1 MSFSSNKKK
10 ETAVQDTFYNLCKD
24 LIRYIDKKIVKKYI
38 SPNQAQ
44 VPKEKRIKEKI
55 YNDNKW
61 RYFYEDDETT
71 EEDKI
76 KDIFKNN
83 KFLFILQNLYN
94 TLGVVVNDM
103 ENNKKNLEILEE
115 QMRMEQE
122 KLKQISEIKTQMLK
136 YLIDNKINDINNI
149 NQNDILKVFENLKNN
164 SIIKNANPD
173 MIQQFMSNTNNI
185 NILQNNINMHNDSN
199 NNNSMNNNANENAN
213 INNSNDLVKENN
225 IKLNNNNK
233 LIKNKSIPTLIQA
246 LEAINKSKNNKK
258 NINNQKGS
266 SYKIIHKNNILDSDS
281 NDSDDSDNNEKDEEE
296 EDEKEEKEEQEEK
309 EEKEEENNKKNNI
322 YEKNKYKKNENK
334 NKNKKFL
341 NRKIKRKNDKNNEII
356 DINDYA

>member
-44 VPKEKRIKEKI
+44 VPKEKRIKEKV

-71 EEDKI
+71 EEDRI

-83 KFLFILQNLYN
+83 KFLFILQNLYD

-122 KLKQISEIKTQMLK
+122 KLKINSEINTQMLK
-136 YLIDNKINDINNI
+136 YLIDNKINDINSI
-149 NQNDILKVFENLKNN
+149 NQNDFLKAFENLKNN
-164 SIIKNANPD
+164 NVIKNINPD

-185 NILQNNINMHNDSN
+185 NLLQSNINMQNNSNSN
-199 NNNSMNNNANENAN
+199 NNNLMNNNSNAN
-213 INNSNDLVKENN
+213 INNNNDLVKENN
-225 IKLNNNNK
+225 IKLNNKNK
-233 LIKNKSIPTLIQA
+233 LMKNKSIPTLIQA

-258 NINNQKGS
+258 NINYQKDS
-266 SYKIIHKNNILDSDS
+266 SNKVIQKNNILDSDS

-296 EDEKEEKEEQEEK
+296 EDEKEEKEKK
-309 EEKEEENNKKNNI
+309 EEKEENNKKNNI

-334 NKNKKFL
+334 NKKFL
-341 NRKIKRKNDKNNEII
+341 NRKIKRKNDNNKEII
-356 DINDYA
+356 DINDYI

>member
-44 VPKEKRIKEKI
+44 VPKEKRIKEKV

-71 EEDKI
+71 EEDRI

-83 KFLFILQNLYN
+83 KFLFILQNLYD

-103 ENNKKNLEILEE
+103 ENNKKNLEVLEE

-122 KLKQISEIKTQMLK
+122 KLKINSEINTQMLK
-136 YLIDNKINDINNI
+136 YLIDNKINDINSI
-149 NQNDILKVFENLKNN
+149 NQNDFLKAFENLKNN
-164 SIIKNANPD
+164 NVIKNINPD

-185 NILQNNINMHNDSN
+185 NLLQSNINMQNNSNSN
-199 NNNSMNNNANENAN
+199 NNNLMNNNSNAN
-213 INNSNDLVKENN
+213 INNNNDLVKENN
-225 IKLNNNNK
+225 IKLNNKNK
-233 LIKNKSIPTLIQA
+233 LMKNKSIPTLIQA

-258 NINNQKGS
+258 NINYQKDS
-266 SYKIIHKNNILDSDS
+266 SNKVIQKNNILDSDS

-296 EDEKEEKEEQEEK
+296 EDEKEEKEKK
-309 EEKEEENNKKNNI
+309 EEKEENNKKNNI

-334 NKNKKFL
+334 NKKFL
-341 NRKIKRKNDKNNEII
+341 NRKIKRKNDNNKEII
-356 DINDYA
+356 DINDYI

>member
-44 VPKEKRIKEKI
+44 VPKEKRIKEKV

-71 EEDKI
+71 EEDRI

-83 KFLFILQNLYN
+83 KFLFILQNLYD

-103 ENNKKNLEILEE
+103 ENNKKNLEVLEE

-122 KLKQISEIKTQMLK
+122 KLKINSEINTQMLK

-149 NQNDILKVFENLKNN
+149 NQNDFLKAFENLKNN
-164 SIIKNANPD
+164 NVIKNINPD

-185 NILQNNINMHNDSN
+185 NLLQSNINMQNNPN
-199 NNNSMNNNANENAN
+199 NNNNNLMNNNANAN
-213 INNSNDLVKENN
+213 INNRNDLVKENN
-225 IKLNNNNK
+225 IKLNNKNK
-233 LIKNKSIPTLIQA
+233 LMKNKSIPTLIQA

-258 NINNQKGS
+258 NINYQKDS
-266 SYKIIHKNNILDSDS
+266 SNKVIQKNNILDSDS

-296 EDEKEEKEEQEEK
+296 EDEKEEKEKK
-309 EEKEEENNKKNNI
+309 EEKEENNKKNNI

-334 NKNKKFL
+334 NKKFL
-341 NRKIKRKNDKNNEII
+341 NRKIKRKNDNNKEII
-356 DINDYA
+356 DINDYI

>member
-44 VPKEKRIKEKI
+44 VPKEKRIKEKV

-71 EEDKI
+71 EEDRI

-83 KFLFILQNLYN
+83 KFLFILQNLYD

-103 ENNKKNLEILEE
+103 ENNKKNLEVLEE

-122 KLKQISEIKTQMLK
+122 KLKINSEINTQMLK

-149 NQNDILKVFENLKNN
+149 NQNDFLKAFENLKNN
-164 SIIKNANPD
+164 NVIKNINPD
-173 MIQQFMSNTNNI
+173 MIQQFMSNSNNT
-185 NILQNNINMHNDSN
+185 NILQSNINMQNNSNSN
-199 NNNSMNNNANENAN
+199 NNNLMNNNSNAN
-213 INNSNDLVKENN
+213 INNNNDLVKENN
-225 IKLNNNNK
+225 IKLNNKNK
-233 LIKNKSIPTLIQA
+233 LMKNKSIPTLIQA

-258 NINNQKGS
+258 NINYQKDS
-266 SYKIIHKNNILDSDS
+266 SNKVIQKNNILDSDS

-296 EDEKEEKEEQEEK
+296 EDEKEEKEKK
-309 EEKEEENNKKNNI
+309 EEKEENNKKNNI

-334 NKNKKFL
+334 NKKFL
-341 NRKIKRKNDKNNEII
+341 NRKIKRKNDNNKEII
-356 DINDYA
+356 DINDYI

>member
-44 VPKEKRIKEKI
+44 VPKEKRIKEKV

-71 EEDKI
+71 EEDRI

-83 KFLFILQNLYN
+83 KFLFILQNLYD

-122 KLKQISEIKTQMLK
+122 KLKINSEINTQMLK
-136 YLIDNKINDINNI
+136 YLIDNKINDINSI
-149 NQNDILKVFENLKNN
+149 NQNDFLKAFENLKNN
-164 SIIKNANPD
+164 SVIKNINPD

-185 NILQNNINMHNDSN
+185 NLLQSNINMQNNPN
-199 NNNSMNNNANENAN
+199 NNNNNLMNNNANAN
-213 INNSNDLVKENN
+213 INNRNDLVKENN
-225 IKLNNNNK
+225 IKLNNKNK
-233 LIKNKSIPTLIQA
+233 LMKNKSIPTLIQA

-258 NINNQKGS
+258 NINYQKDS
-266 SYKIIHKNNILDSDS
+266 SNKVIQKNNILDSDS

-296 EDEKEEKEEQEEK
+296 EDEKEEKEKK
-309 EEKEEENNKKNNI
+309 EEKEENNKKNNI

-334 NKNKKFL
+334 NKKFL
-341 NRKIKRKNDKNNEII
+341 NRKIKRKNDNNKEII
-356 DINDYA
+356 DINDYI